1 MCQNLLQRLGLEKY
15 VNKRVGTYSGGT
27 KRKLSLALALLGD
40 PQLVLLV
47 TTKQTGYIQTMMG
60 DTESAKNYIFY
71 PIEVVSRY
79 RDPQLRLG
87 KKYLHLYSFNQNI
100 S

>member
-15 VNKRVGTYSGGT
+15 VKKRVGTYSGGT

-47 TTKQTGYIQTMMG
+47 TTKQTGYSQTMMG
-60 DTESAKNYIFY
+60 DT
-71 PIEVVSRY
+71 
-79 RDPQLRLG
+79 
-87 KKYLHLYSFNQNI
+87 
-100 S
+100 